1 MCCGGFAKAA
11 AKTWASSV
19 PNPKFAADGENDF
32 AEGVAPNPEAYFPV
46 NTGLRFSMKA
56 CTASR

>member
-1 MCCGGFAKAA
+1 MCCGCLAKPA

-19 PNPKFAADGENDF
+19 PNPKFATDGENGF
-32 AEGVAPNPEAYFPV
+32 AEEVALNPEAYFPV
-46 NTGLRFSMKA
+46 NTALRFSMKA